1 MLYEE
6 GSCTVHCMAK
16 INKWVLIKDIR
27 IRIVKLVLEYS
38 LRSCDPILMNSHD
51 AFVIWQ

>member
-38 LRSCDPILMNSHD
+38 LRSCDPILMSSHD